1 MNDIKDKYLKG
12 NASDSE
18 KEMLFRHLE
27 ENPEEKKDFIR
38 SDIDRAMSDMPN
50 KAAPEKMVS
59 SMMSDIRKR
68 RNHIFLY
75 KIAAILAIPLVGL
88 LLYQYIHFS
97 NKIKTL
103 EQNAIA
109 FSYIAPEQDS
119 ATFQYTVNPG
129 VKGLITLPD
138 GSKVWLNSNS
148 SIKCPQKFANS
159 SRDLELSGE
168 GYFLVESNEKWPMK
182 IKTASG
188 YTVKV
193 TGTEFNLSSYSND
206 NVLKLTM
213 VSGKVRLIKESDKS
227 ELVVKKLEEI
237 TVPVNKGVAVTEISK
252 ANLYLNTSWKN
263 GLLVFDST
271 PMDEVI
277 KKMERWFGVKILV
290 KDSTVLNNKLTGEFQ
305 SESIAQVLEY
315 MKVTSKIKFAVKD
328 KTYTLYEE

>member
-1 MNDIKDKYLKG
+1 MNSIKDKYLKG
-12 NASDSE
+12 TASDSE
-18 KEMLFRHLE
+18 KEKMFKHLE
-27 ENPEEKKDFIR
+27 GSPEERKDFIR
-38 SDIDRAMSDMPN
+38 RDIDRTMSGMPN
-50 KAAPEKMVS
+50 NAAPEKMVS
-59 SMMSDIRKR
+59 SMMSDIRRR
-68 RNHIFLY
+68 RNYTFLY
-75 KIAAILAIPLVGL
+75 KIAAILSIPLVGI

-119 ATFQYTVNPG
+119 TTFQYTVNPG

-148 SIKCPQKFANS
+148 SIKCPQKFANR
-159 SRDLELSGE
+159 SRDLELYGE
-168 GYFLVESNEKWPMK
+168 GYFIVESNEKWPMN

-213 VSGKVRLIKESDKS
+213 VSGTVRLIKESDKS
-227 ELVVKKLEEI
+227 ELEVKKLEEI
-237 TVPVNKGVAVTEISK
+237 TVPVNKGVAVTEKNK

-263 GLLVFDST
+263 GLLVFDNT
-271 PMDEVI
+271 PMNEVI

-290 KDSTVLNNKLTGEFQ
+290 KDSTVLTNHLTGEFQ

-315 MKVTSKIKFAVKD
+315 MKVTSNIKFTVKD